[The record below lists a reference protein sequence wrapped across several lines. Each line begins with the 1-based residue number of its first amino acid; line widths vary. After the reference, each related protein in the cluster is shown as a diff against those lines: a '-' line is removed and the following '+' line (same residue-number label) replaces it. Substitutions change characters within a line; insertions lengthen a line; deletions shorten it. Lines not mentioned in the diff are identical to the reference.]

1 MLLAVLK
8 RVAMAVSFACRDVLG
23 FNACCTCVLCA
34 GGTRRAWEVRLDGTF
49 AGTELLLGRVRAAGP
64 RVLAW
69 LIDSIG
75 GRGER

>member
-34 GGTRRAWEVRLDGTF
+34 GGADTIVLDYYCGLF
-49 AGTELLLGRVRAAGP
+49 
-64 RVLAW
+64 
-69 LIDSIG
+69 
-75 GRGER
+75 